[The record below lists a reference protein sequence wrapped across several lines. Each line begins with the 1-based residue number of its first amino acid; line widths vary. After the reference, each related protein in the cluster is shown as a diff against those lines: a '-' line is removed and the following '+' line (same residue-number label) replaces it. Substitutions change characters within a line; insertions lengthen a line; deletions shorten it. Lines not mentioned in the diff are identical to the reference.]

1 MESSGAGNPYAD
13 YSDDELIR
21 ILERQR
27 QEHQRFFEGGDIID
41 DDIDHDNRHLG
52 GIKRPPVPDMRFEP
66 QFRKS
71 VAALREQ
78 GASNAQIFF
87 STVIVNQ
94 FIMPFIN
101 GFSWS
106 LLSHVWRWWRVRDAT
121 KAHTTASSSS
131 GSSFIRGMKYGIS
144 KWFRNAYETFVHLP
158 TLTQEPTGFAKSN

>member
-1 MESSGAGNPYAD
+1 MEPSDNPYSD

-21 ILERQR
+21 ILEKQR
-27 QEHQRFFEGGDIID
+27 QEHQRFFENGSGDIID
-41 DDIDHDNRHLG
+41 DRHLG

-66 QFRKS
+66 QFIKS

-78 GASNAQIFF
+78 GASTSQIFI
-87 STVIVNQ
+87 SAVVVNQ

-121 KAHTTASSSS
+121 KARTASSS

-144 KWFRNAYETFVHLP
+144 KWFR
-158 TLTQEPTGFAKSN
+158 

>member
-1 MESSGAGNPYAD
+1 MEPSDTNPYTD

-21 ILERQR
+21 ILEKQR
-27 QEHQRFFEGGDIID
+27 QEHQRFFENDSGDIID
-41 DDIDHDNRHLG
+41 DHDDRHLG

-66 QFRKS
+66 QFIKS

-78 GASNAQIFF
+78 GASNSQIFI
-87 STVIVNQ
+87 SAVIVNQ

-121 KAHTTASSSS
+121 KVQRASSS

-158 TLTQEPTGFAKSN
+158 TLTQEPTGFAKPI